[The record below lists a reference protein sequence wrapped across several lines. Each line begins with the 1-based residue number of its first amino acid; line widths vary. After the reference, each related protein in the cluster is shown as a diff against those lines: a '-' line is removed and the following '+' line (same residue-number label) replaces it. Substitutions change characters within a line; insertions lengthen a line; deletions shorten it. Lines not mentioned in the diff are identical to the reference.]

1 MQNAPTKGQVS
12 PNIINGTA
20 ACALRTPWRSLAPG
34 EYLFQSGDRPAQPY
48 RIERGSLCHYTR
60 RDDGSL
66 EIIEFVFAGDIIG
79 FAHLGTYIG
88 TARATMLSS
97 VSVLPAEEYEFALKT
112 DAHLAARVAGM
123 ADREFDY
130 LRSRVLRS
138 GKYTPAVRVASY
150 LAAII
155 GMNAHEG
162 RDASRIMD
170 EISSALL
177 ADSLQMSIDRLA
189 ASLSELER
197 QGLIQPTA
205 SGLRVVD
212 ADALQK
218 FVDMAPLPSGPPLS
232 GQSVEGRYAKHAT
245 GTALGHHESQA
256 K

>member
-1 MQNAPTKGQVS
+1 MQNAPTLGEV
-12 PNIINGTA
+12 PRNIVNGTA
-20 ACALRTPWRSLAPG
+20 PCALRTRLRSLAPG
-34 EYLFQSGDRPAQPY
+34 EYLFQSGDRPTQPY

-97 VSVLPAEEYEFALKT
+97 VSVLPAEEYEFALKA

-138 GKYTPAVRVASY
+138 GNTPAVRVASY
-150 LAAII
+150 LAAIS

-162 RDASRIMD
+162 RDASLITD

-189 ASLSELER
+189 ASLSSWNTR
-197 QGLIQPTA
+197 A
-205 SGLRVVD
+205 
-212 ADALQK
+212 
-218 FVDMAPLPSGPPLS
+218 
-232 GQSVEGRYAKHAT
+232 
-245 GTALGHHESQA
+245 
-256 K
+256 